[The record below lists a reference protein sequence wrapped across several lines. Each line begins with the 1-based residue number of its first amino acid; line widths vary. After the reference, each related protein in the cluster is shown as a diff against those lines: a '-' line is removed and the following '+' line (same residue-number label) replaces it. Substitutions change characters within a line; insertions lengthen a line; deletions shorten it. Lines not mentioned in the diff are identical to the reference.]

1 MTSIERTAYP
11 RFTRAPS
18 VKELGV
24 MYTPTPAD
32 VAFVATHARGPAQKF
47 ALMILLKVYQRLGY
61 FPELQ
66 TIPGAVISHL
76 RAVMKYPPDL
86 VPDIAPATLYRYFV
100 AIREYLEMKNQGKET
115 RHIAVRAMHTAAQV
129 MESPADL
136 INAAIQTVLLHQCEL
151 PAFSTLDRMA
161 WRIRRLVNRD
171 IHQSVFARLTSA
183 DQDAWSRLLEQEG
196 SSPFTAFDRIKDAP
210 KSATLTHLDEWLSR
224 LIWLQSLGN
233 AEPLLEGVRPAKI
246 THLAQEARSLY
257 PSDLLDFTA
266 PKRFTLLACLIYQAV
281 VSTRDEI
288 IQMFLKRMSKLTDK
302 AKQELERLRQ
312 AERVITEYLVEVLAD
327 VVHAS
332 ADAKDEET
340 GGTQVRLVLDR
351 EGGPAK
357 LLEQCEQVSAHH
369 GDRYQPF
376 VKKFYGSHRKALFTV
391 IKTLELR
398 STTSDQA
405 LIEAMQFIIANEHS
419 PKQYLEATFDLSF
432 ASKKWQRTVL
442 VKRKGR
448 TWFMRHHLETC
459 VFSSLADELKSGD
472 ICVSGSEQFA
482 DYRDQLL
489 SWSECEPKVAAYCQQ
504 LGLPATAEGFVQ
516 HLRTRLTEVGAD
528 VDRTR
533 PENLDLMINEKGEPS
548 LKKLKAKAPPAGLA
562 QLEEALHGKIPE
574 RHLLDVVVRI
584 CEIA

>member
-369 GDRYQPF
+369 GDRYQPI
-376 VKKFYGSHRKALFTV
+376 VRE
-391 IKTLELR
+391 ILR
-398 STTSDQA
+398 
-405 LIEAMQFIIANEHS
+405 ES
-419 PKQYLEATFDLSF
+419 P
-432 ASKKWQRTVL
+432 
-442 VKRKGR
+442 
-448 TWFMRHHLETC
+448 
-459 VFSSLADELKSGD
+459 
-472 ICVSGSEQFA
+472 
-482 DYRDQLL
+482 
-489 SWSECEPKVAAYCQQ
+489 
-504 LGLPATAEGFVQ
+504 
-516 HLRTRLTEVGAD
+516 
-528 VDRTR
+528 
-533 PENLDLMINEKGEPS
+533 
-548 LKKLKAKAPPAGLA
+548 
-562 QLEEALHGKIPE
+562 
-574 RHLLDVVVRI
+574 
-584 CEIA
+584 

>member
-18 VKELGV
+18 VKELRV

-47 ALMILLKVYQRLGY
+47 ALMILLKVYQRLEY

-66 TIPGAVISHL
+66 TIPGAVISHI
-76 RAVMKYPPDL
+76 RAVMQYPPEL
-86 VPDIAPATLYRYFV
+86 VPDIASATLYRYYA
-100 AIREYLEMKNQGKET
+100 AIREHLEINSQGKET
-115 RHIAVRAMHTAAQV
+115 RHIAARAMHTAAQV
-129 MESPADL
+129 MESPVDL
-136 INAAIQTVLLHQCEL
+136 INAAIQTLLLNQCEL

-161 WRIRRLVNRD
+161 WRIRRLVNRS
-171 IHQSVFARLTSA
+171 IYQTVFARLTST
-183 DQDAWSRLLEQEG
+183 QQQAWSRLPEQDG
-196 SSPFTAFDRIKDAP
+196 ATPFTAFDRIKDAP
-210 KSATLTHLDEWLSR
+210 RSATLTHLDEWLSR
-224 LIWLQSLGN
+224 LVWLQSLGN
-233 AEPLLEGVRPAKI
+233 VEPLLEGVRAAKI

-266 PKRFTLLACLIYQAV
+266 PKRYTLLACLIFQAV

-312 AERVITEYLVEVLAD
+312 QERAITEYLIEVLAD
-327 VVHAS
+327 VVQVS
-332 ADAKDEET
+332 ADAKDVTE
-340 GGTQVRLVLDR
+340 GGTQVRAVLDR
-351 EGGPAK
+351 EGGPTK

-369 GDRYQPF
+369 GDRYQLF

-398 STTSDQA
+398 STTSDQV

-442 VKRKGR
+442 VKRKGK
-448 TWFMRHHLETC
+448 T
-459 VFSSLADELKSGD
+459 
-472 ICVSGSEQFA
+472 
-482 DYRDQLL
+482 
-489 SWSECEPKVAAYCQQ
+489 
-504 LGLPATAEGFVQ
+504 
-516 HLRTRLTEVGAD
+516 
-528 VDRTR
+528 
-533 PENLDLMINEKGEPS
+533 
-548 LKKLKAKAPPAGLA
+548 
-562 QLEEALHGKIPE
+562 
-574 RHLLDVVVRI
+574 
-584 CEIA
+584 